1 MGLAQDLEVLE
12 QQRRVEIRTLHQTYL
27 RTKRTVIR
35 TASPARIVRR
45 HLGVSLAAAAALG
58 MAMAPRPGA
67 PRPVAVAEPAA
78 APRKSKWGFGGI
90 LSKLKPVI
98 HQVAPEVATY
108 IPDAPAESEPPVCHY
123 PEAEKA
129 KRPHPILHAM
139 LVEGATLLLSTI
151 DFSALW
157 ERALNL
163 IVPKESGK
171 KDEEREKVEHEPQM
185 EVADVGTVKQQDY
198 EHFQ

>member
-1 MGLAQDLEVLE
+1 MGLAQELELLE
-12 QQRRVEIRTLHQTYL
+12 QQRRAEIRTLHQTYL
-27 RTKRTVIR
+27 RTKRTIIR
-35 TASPARIVRR
+35 TVSPARIVRQ
-45 HLGVSLAAAAALG
+45 HLGVSLTAAAALG

-67 PRPVAVAEPAA
+67 HRPVAPAEPAA
-78 APRKSKWGFGGI
+78 APRKSRWGFGGI

-108 IPDAPAESEPPVCHY
+108 IPDAPVESEPPVCHY
-123 PEAEKA
+123 PEAEKS

-139 LVEGATLLLSTI
+139 LVEGATMLLSTI
-151 DFSALW
+151 DFPALW

-163 IVPKESGK
+163 IMPKESGG
-171 KDEEREKVEHEPQM
+171 KDEVQGAAEPQM

-198 EHFQ
+198 EDFK